1 MARSGVSGIGSA
13 FGGGDRFAAWAAR
26 PGGGRGRPCSEHTRL
41 PDSRHLARTRR
52 RLGATREEAGY
63 EATLTARGVAWLL
76 DEAMTLVPGLAEAP
90 LLELWTGFRP
100 LSLDGR
106 PATGHGPTGIGPA
119 PDRFA
124 GLGRPITAETESAGR
139 PSARVTR
146 DRERPSALPGA
157 A

>member
-1 MARSGVSGIGSA
+1 MARSGVSEIGSA
-13 FGGGDRFAAWAAR
+13 SGGGDRFAAWAAR
-26 PGGGRGRPCSEHTRL
+26 PGGGRGRPCPEHTRL
-41 PDSRHLARTRR
+41 PDSRHLARARR
-52 RLGATREEAGY
+52 RPVVGATREEAGY

-106 PATGHGPTGIGPA
+106 PAIEPGALDGLFFLTGHGPTGIGPA

-124 GLGRPITAETESAGR
+124 GLGRPITAETESAGP
-139 PSARVTR
+139 PSAR
-146 DRERPSALPGA
+146 L
-157 A
+157 